1 MDGYIS
7 PSLKKEI
14 TEASSIN
21 IETKIFDNVV
31 EPYWFKMLIARVT
44 SHSYKMFNVALH
56 IIFIDTASAEHN
68 RKQKR
73 KQMSEAHLSGH
84 PAAESLGQA
93 LG

>member
-56 IIFIDTASAEHN
+56 IYLLTLLVQNSN

>member
-1 MDGYIS
+1 MFSMKG
-7 PSLKKEI
+7 P
-14 TEASSIN
+14 
-21 IETKIFDNVV
+21 FQC
-31 EPYWFKMLIARVT
+31 
-44 SHSYKMFNVALH
+44 HSYKMFNVALH